1 MTDHITSQQFTRI
14 AVVAFLALAAVVAV
28 VHSRHGEDVGL
39 IVPLEQEQSDALA
52 AELARC
58 RTIMADDTVEL
69 DSCRRAWAENRQRFF
84 APTKPTRIPAEPI
97 PSAVTGPAKSQ
108 DRVTPFE
115 VQSEKR

>member
-1 MTDHITSQQFTRI
+1 MTDHITPQQFTWI
-14 AVVAFLALAAVVAV
+14 AVVAFLALAAVVV
-28 VHSRHGEDVGL
+28 VIHGQRGEEVS
-39 IVPLEQEQSDALA
+39 VVAPLEREQADALA
-52 AELARC
+52 SELARC
-58 RTIMADDTVEL
+58 RTIAPDETVAL
-69 DSCRRAWAENRQRFF
+69 DACRRAWAENRQHFF